1 MMLLSYMLRVVEKQH
16 SLSLRHYCLSVKN
29 PCPTELTRRNPSD
42 LEENSRLQSYILR
55 MRLDTGPTRFPPVI
69 KFAVRKLPPEFVG
82 VALDDLTI
90 GANGFVRSG
99 SLGKAVS
106 EGKEVTELDRS
117 R

>member
-1 MMLLSYMLRVVEKQH
+1 M
-16 SLSLRHYCLSVKN
+16 
-29 PCPTELTRRNPSD
+29 RR
-42 LEENSRLQSYILR
+42 EA
-55 MRLDTGPTRFPPVI
+55 GPTRFPPVI
-69 KFAVRKLPPEFVG
+69 KFAVRKFPPAFVG

-106 EGKEVTELDRS
+106 EGNAVTELDRS